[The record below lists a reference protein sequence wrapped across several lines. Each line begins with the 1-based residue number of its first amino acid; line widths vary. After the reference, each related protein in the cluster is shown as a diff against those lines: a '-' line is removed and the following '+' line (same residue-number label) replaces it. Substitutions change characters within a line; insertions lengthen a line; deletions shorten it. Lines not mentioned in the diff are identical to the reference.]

1 MSKTCEQRQYWR
13 RECIKAVVA
22 VSAIFAAA
30 LTSSA
35 WVEVLL

>member
-1 MSKTCEQRQYWR
+1 MTMKQRRYWR